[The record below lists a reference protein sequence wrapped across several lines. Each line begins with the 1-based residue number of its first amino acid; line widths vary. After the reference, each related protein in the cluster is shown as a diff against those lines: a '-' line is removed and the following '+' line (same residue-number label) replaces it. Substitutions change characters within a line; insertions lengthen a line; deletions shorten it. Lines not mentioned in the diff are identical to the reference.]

1 MKRRGN
7 GEGTIRQR
15 PDGRWEARFSIQGDG
30 RTTLRSVYGKTRK
43 EVQTKMRAAEL
54 SAARGLAASDTLG
67 AHVADWLTE
76 VKERRE
82 TNTYRMYSGLM
93 KNHILPELGAI
104 KLDKLTPT
112 RIRRWLAKLQQ
123 GTLSPGTLATIRTVL
138 VIALEHA
145 VRYELL
151 ERNPARLVS
160 APSVPK
166 REYTTLTPDEA
177 RSLILAIRGHRF
189 EAAYLLALLLGLRR
203 GEIFGLSW
211 SDIDLDAKTLRV
223 SQQLQREPKIGPVL
237 KRTKTVG
244 SVRTLPIPA
253 NLVPVLAARKEW
265 ERLDRAVAGSTW
277 KGAWDGERLLFRS
290 RMGGPAIPDTA
301 LKQFRQL
308 LDGLGLPAQRLHDLR
323 HNCASLLFAQ
333 GIPARLVMELLGH
346 SNIGITMNIYTH
358 PQLHMAREATQGL
371 ENYLSVPDPQPNGDR

>member
-1 MKRRGN
+1 M
-7 GEGTIRQR
+7 
-15 PDGRWEARFSIQGDG
+15 
-30 RTTLRSVYGKTRK
+30 
-43 EVQTKMRAAEL
+43 
-54 SAARGLAASDTLG
+54 
-67 AHVADWLTE
+67 
-76 VKERRE
+76 
-82 TNTYRMYSGLM
+82 
-93 KNHILPELGAI
+93 
-104 KLDKLTPT
+104 
-112 RIRRWLAKLQQ
+112 
-123 GTLSPGTLATIRTVL
+123 
-138 VIALEHA
+138 
-145 VRYELL
+145 
-151 ERNPARLVS
+151 
-160 APSVPK
+160 
-166 REYTTLTPDEA
+166 
-177 RSLILAIRGHRF
+177 
-189 EAAYLLALLLGLRR
+189 ALLLGLRR

-346 SNIGITMNIYTH
+346 SNIGITMNFYTH
-358 PQLHMAREATQGL
+358 PQFLRKSSLRSLLRDDGDLVAELAQALYMVVGDPRGVERVEVVGAALRVGL
-371 ENYLSVPDPQPNGDR
+371 PGA